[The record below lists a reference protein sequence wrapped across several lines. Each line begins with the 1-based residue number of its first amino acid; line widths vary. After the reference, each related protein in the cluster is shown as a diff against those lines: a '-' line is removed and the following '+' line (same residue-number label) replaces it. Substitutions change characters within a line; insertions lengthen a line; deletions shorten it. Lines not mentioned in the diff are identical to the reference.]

1 MNKNVKIPN
10 LNVYICTRNINDLIP
25 QKNMKHIGN
34 CPNRAS
40 LEAIG
45 LEGVASAH
53 WNLPPS
59 NLILQTLLRGEGI
72 LTDTGAL
79 SIATGEFTGRSPKD
93 RFIVDDGKTSSRVD
107 WGEINQKMS
116 PDDFGTLLADV
127 QDYMGGKRVFVRDA
141 AVGADPT
148 TRINVR
154 VVTEKSWSNLF
165 VYNMFLRLD
174 AEDLKFADPA
184 WHIVCAPGY
193 RASPERHGCRQGNVS
208 AIDFTRKIILIAGS
222 GYTGEIKKGMFS
234 VMNFEL
240 PEVHNVLPMHCSSNM
255 SADGDVAV
263 FFGLSGTGKTT
274 LSSDPLRSLI
284 GDDEHGWTN
293 DGIFNMEGG
302 CYAKTIDLRVET
314 EPQIFN
320 AIKYGALLENIG
332 FKKDGITPDYED
344 DTITPN
350 TRVSYPVNH
359 IDGAIESGM
368 GGHPTD
374 VFFLTCD
381 AFGVLPPIS
390 KLDENGVMF
399 HFISGYTAKV
409 AGTEAGVV
417 EPQTTFSA
425 CFGAPFLPLAPTDYA
440 KMLGERIEKHGV
452 RMWLV
457 NTGWSGGGYGVGS
470 RIKLSYTRSMITAAL
485 NGELHSVEMRKDKVF
500 NLNVPTSC
508 PGVPTELLSPRET
521 WSDKVEFDKVSD
533 DLARRFVDNFSK
545 FENTATD
552 AMRSGGPRVLE
563 TALKY

>member
-1 MNKNVKIPN
+1 
-10 LNVYICTRNINDLIP
+10 
-25 QKNMKHIGN
+25 MKHIGN
-34 CPNRAS
+34 LPNNVS

-45 LEGVASAH
+45 LEGVATAH
-53 WNLPPS
+53 WNLHPS
-59 NLILQTLLRGEGI
+59 KLILQTLLRGEGV

-79 SIATGEFTGRSPKD
+79 SIATGKFTGRSPKD
-93 RFIVDDGKTSSRVD
+93 RFIVADGKTHSRVD

-116 PDDFGTLLADV
+116 PDNFGTLLSDV
-127 QDYMGGKRVFVRDA
+127 QDYMGDKSVFVRDA
-141 AVGADPT
+141 AVGADPD

-174 AEDLKFADPA
+174 PEQIKFFDPA

-193 RASPERHGCRQGNVS
+193 QADPVRHGCRQGNVS

-240 PEVHNVLPMHCSSNM
+240 PEVHNVLPMHCSSNV
-255 SADGDVAV
+255 SSDGDVAV

-274 LSSDPLRSLI
+274 LSSDPFRSLI
-284 GDDEHGWTN
+284 GDDEHGWTK
-293 DGIFNMEGG
+293 DGVFNMEGG
-302 CYAKTIDLRVET
+302 CYAKTIDLSAES
-314 EPQIFN
+314 EPQIFD

-332 FKKDGITPDYED
+332 FKEDGVTPNYED
-344 DTITPN
+344 DSITPN
-350 TRVSYPVNH
+350 TRVSYPVDH
-359 IDGAIESGM
+359 ISGAVESGM

-390 KLDENGVMF
+390 KLDANGAMF

-440 KMLGERIEKHGV
+440 NMLGRLIDEHGV

-457 NTGWSGGGYGVGS
+457 NTGWSGGGHGVGS
-470 RIKLSYTRSMITAAL
+470 RMKLSYTRAIISAAL
-485 NGELHSVEMRKDKVF
+485 NGELHSVEMRKDDVF
-500 NLNVPTSC
+500 NLDVPISC
-508 PGVPTELLSPRET
+508 PGVPSELLNPRET
-521 WSDKVEFDKVSD
+521 WADKDAFDKVSA
-533 DLARRFVDNFSK
+533 DLALRFVDNFAK

-552 AMRSGGPRVLE
+552 AMRSGGPNVKE
-563 TALKY
+563 VAALKS